1 MEQGIEAAAESRK
14 SLGRVLGTE
23 QSSFCWDT
31 KSGTKN
37 VERGGK
43 RLCHLEDEAI
53 PKRPRTEMSSS
64 WKNSPNLHTHQLS
77 SEPTS
82 HDSWVPLWHAG
93 AAVCFLTVGY
103 LPTDFFFKS

>member
-14 SLGRVLGTE
+14 SLGRVLGTA

-31 KSGTKN
+31 KSGTKK

-82 HDSWVPLWHAG
+82 HDSWVFGPVARRGCCVFSNCW
-93 AAVCFLTVGY
+93 
-103 LPTDFFFKS
+103 LPPNRFFF